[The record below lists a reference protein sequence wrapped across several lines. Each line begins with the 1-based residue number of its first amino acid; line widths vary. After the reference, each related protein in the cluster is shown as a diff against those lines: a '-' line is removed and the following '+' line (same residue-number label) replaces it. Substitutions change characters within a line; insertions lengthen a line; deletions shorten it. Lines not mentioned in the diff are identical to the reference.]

1 VPWCLCGWTIAKYLP
16 KCEIL
21 TLNIKRKYLSMG
33 KYASFEDF
41 ILKKYPYAS
50 KKPE

>member
-1 VPWCLCGWTIAKYLP
+1 VAEQLKYLP

-41 ILKKYPYAS
+41 MLKKYPYAS